1 MTQKE
6 EQYVQAKLVEIIAK
20 LGITEEE
27 FQKAT
32 MYHGQDQRKGM
43 AIMQMQQT
51 ITPKDDDKL

>member
-6 EQYVQAKLVEIIAK
+6 EQYVQSKLVEIIAK

-32 MYHGQDQRKGM
+32 MYHVQDQRKGM
-43 AIMQMQQT
+43 AIMQM
-51 ITPKDDDKL
+51 